1 MHLIVQRRA
10 IALVLADLLRTADD
24 RLDFLR
30 PQAVVGGSQSA
41 DPGYYVELCLY
52 SVNGCLTISMT
63 ARNLSQFCYWSLQP
77 SHWHQSDRGPRRS
90 EGFGCDPVCC
100 GYDF

>member
-1 MHLIVQRRA
+1 MQRRA

-41 DPGYYVELCLY
+41 DSGYFVELFLY
-52 SVNGCLTISMT
+52 SLDACLTTSMI
-63 ARNLSQFCYWSLQP
+63 ARKFSQFCDRSLQP
-77 SHWHQSDRGPRRS
+77 SHWYQSDRGP
-90 EGFGCDPVCC
+90 
-100 GYDF
+100 

>member
-1 MHLIVQRRA
+1 MLLTDLLVQRRA

-41 DPGYYVELCLY
+41 DPGYYVELFLY
-52 SVNGCLTISMT
+52 SLDACLTISVT
-63 ARNLSQFCYWSLQP
+63 GRNLSPFCDWSL
-77 SHWHQSDRGPRRS
+77 
-90 EGFGCDPVCC
+90 
-100 GYDF
+100 